1 MTYEQVIKDLHA
13 CIDEYDN
20 RDCGEC
26 SQENWR
32 VCRDTLMK
40 QCLDLINGQ
49 KIEIERLRSRDEEF
63 LLKNY
68 SFDKYYNEHIKKA
81 QSEAIKDF
89 AERLKATIT
98 INNTIDGYLDYAID
112 YSCLVE
118 DIDDLVK
125 EMAEEYESCSEC
137 VKHWLNAEAEE

>member
-1 MTYEQVIKDLHA
+1 MTGEQVINDLHA
-13 CIDEYDN
+13 CIDEYGN

-40 QCLDLINGQ
+40 QCLDLINSQ
-49 KIEIERLRSRDEEF
+49 KSEIERLRSRDEEF
-63 LLKNY
+63 CLKTIP
-68 SFDKYYNEHIKKA
+68 FKKA

-125 EMAEEYESCSEC
+125 EMAE
-137 VKHWLNAEAEE
+137 KKGNA